1 MFRKLLSLE
10 EAHEAIARRVKPR
23 ALGTEEATL
32 LGAFD
37 RVLAED
43 IVAAHDIPPFDRATV
58 DGYAVRAQDT
68 FGAEENRPVELKI
81 CGTVRTGHLSK
92 IKVGKKQAAEIF
104 TGAPIPEGADAVV
117 MVENTDKE
125 SEHIR
130 VFSAVPKSGNV
141 MEAGS
146 DIKKGETVLTK
157 GRRLGSREIGAVAA
171 LGIDQVK
178 VQIIP
183 RVAVFSTGPEVIQPG
198 SRLAPGK
205 IYDINSYSLSAA
217 VLKSGGK
224 PIHLGIVK
232 DEFSELQETLKVALK
247 TADMVVTSGGVSV
260 GPKDLMPKVLA
271 SLGKSGLILSGI
283 AVKPGKP
290 TTVADIDGKLVYSLP
305 GHPASAL
312 MIFHLLVRPMIQV
325 MAGIAPTKDPELE
338 AVAGARMFSAKGRKT
353 FVMVKLRED
362 KSNGIFAEP
371 VSKGD
376 SGAITT
382 LTKADGF
389 VEIPENVQFVDMKER
404 ITVHLFAQ
412 NL

>member
-10 EAHEAIARRVKPR
+10 EAHNAIARRVRPR
-23 ALGTEEATL
+23 ALGTEEAAL

-68 FGAEENRPVELKI
+68 FGAEENRPVKLKI

-117 MVENTDKE
+117 MVENTERE

-130 VFSAVPKSGNV
+130 VFSAIPKNGNM

-146 DIKKGETVLTK
+146 DIKKGETVLAK

-171 LGIDQVK
+171 LGLGQLK
-178 VQIIP
+178 VQRIP

-198 SRLAPGK
+198 SKLAPGK

-271 SLGKSGLILSGI
+271 SLGRSSLILSGI

-312 MIFHLLVRPMIQV
+312 MIFHLLVRPTIQV
-325 MAGIAPTKDPELE
+325 MAGIRPTKDPELE
-338 AVAGARMFSAKGRKT
+338 AVAAARMFSAKGRKT
-353 FVMVKLRED
+353 FVMVKLRGDE
-362 KSNGIFAEP
+362 SNGIIAEP

-389 VEIPENVQFVDMKER
+389 VEIPENVQFVDIKER
-404 ITVHLFAQ
+404 ITVHLFGQ

>member
-10 EAHEAIARRVKPR
+10 EAHNAIARRVRPR
-23 ALGTEEATL
+23 ALGTEEAAL

-68 FGAEENRPVELKI
+68 FGAEENRPVKLKI

-117 MVENTDKE
+117 MVENTERE

-130 VFSAVPKSGNV
+130 VFSAIPKNGNM

-146 DIKKGETVLTK
+146 DIKKGETVLAK

-171 LGIDQVK
+171 LGLGQLK
-178 VQIIP
+178 VQRIP

-198 SRLAPGK
+198 SKLAPGK

-271 SLGKSGLILSGI
+271 SLGRSSLILSGI

-312 MIFHLLVRPMIQV
+312 MIFHLLVRPTIQV
-325 MAGIAPTKDPELE
+325 MAGIRPTKDSELE

-353 FVMVKLRED
+353 FVMVKLRGDE
-362 KSNGIFAEP
+362 SNGIIAEP

-389 VEIPENVQFVDMKER
+389 VEIPENVQFVDIKER
-404 ITVHLFAQ
+404 ITVHLFGQ